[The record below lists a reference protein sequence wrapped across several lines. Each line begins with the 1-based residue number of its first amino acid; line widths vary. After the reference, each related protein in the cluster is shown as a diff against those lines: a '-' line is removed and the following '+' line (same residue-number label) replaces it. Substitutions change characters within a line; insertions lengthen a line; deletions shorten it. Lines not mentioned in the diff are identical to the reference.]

1 MLADL
6 PDEETLLALD
16 DLLDIM
22 KLSEYWRLT
31 GLFEIVQREIATKGL
46 IDPTTL
52 AQSTFSCD

>member
-1 MLADL
+1 MPASL
-6 PDEETLLALD
+6 PDEGTSLGLD

-22 KLSEYWRLT
+22 KLSEYWHLT
-31 GLFEIVQREIATKGL
+31 GLFETVQREIATKGL